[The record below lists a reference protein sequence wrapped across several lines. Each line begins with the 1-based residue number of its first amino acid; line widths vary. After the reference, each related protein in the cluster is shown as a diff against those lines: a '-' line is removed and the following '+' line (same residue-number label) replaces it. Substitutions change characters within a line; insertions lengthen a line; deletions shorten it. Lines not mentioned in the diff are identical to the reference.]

1 MRNRRRWPKP
11 VFDHGEPIIFLS
23 VVPIAGV
30 VLIAATLL
38 AMTYKPPTHAVTFD
52 LPQPYPWLDEAPALP
67 VNTLGLTKTGQRT
80 WNGQAFS
87 EAEVLEMLRD
97 NRRRPVE
104 PILRFE
110 PDPDASYGD
119 AARLLALV
127 EFAGVSWYRLCFA
140 SAFAFREY
148 EVVEAQPTSNDG
160 RPTPVTC
167 DPRNHTGPPY

>member
-1 MRNRRRWPKP
+1 MRNRRGSPKA

-23 VVPIAGV
+23 AVPIAGV

-52 LPQPYPWLDEAPALP
+52 LPQPYPWREEAPALP
-67 VNTLGLTKTGQRT
+67 VDTLGVTASGQRT
-80 WNGQAFS
+80 WNGQPVS
-87 EAEVLEMLRD
+87 EVEVLEKLRA
-97 NRRRPVE
+97 NRRLPVE

-127 EFAGVSWYRLCFA
+127 EYAGVSWYRLCFA
-140 SAFAFREY
+140 NAYAFREY
-148 EVVEAQPTSNDG
+148 EVEQPQPNATDG
-160 RPTPVTC
+160 RPTPITC